1 MFLKIFAKSSFP
13 LGGISNDKRQ
23 EEKQGV
29 QETKKLN
36 KTTYSKSLQ
45 ISINDSVRRLCS
57 NRSSICQCLQKCR
70 MLCRSALYLGDYSA
84 ALNVSLGFT
93 HNSVSCLNFQSDFN
107 LLLPT
112 HPQGMLQFS

>member
-23 EEKQGV
+23 EEEQGV

-36 KTTYSKSLQ
+36 KTRHSKSLQ
-45 ISINDSVRRLCS
+45 ISIKHSVRKFWS

-70 MLCRSALYLGDYSA
+70 MLCRSVLYLGDYSA
-84 ALNVSLGFT
+84 ALNVSLGFSR
-93 HNSVSCLNFQSDFN
+93 NSVSCLNFQSDFN
-107 LLLPT
+107 LVLPT
-112 HPQGMLQFS
+112 HPQCMLQF